1 MRDETMENNM
11 TQPFHDLVDV
21 VAKLRSPGGC
31 PWDIKQT
38 HESLKPFLL
47 EEAYEVL
54 EALDARNPQHLREE
68 LGDLLLQI
76 LLHAHIE
83 SEKQAFTIHD
93 VITDLTQKLIRR
105 HPHVFSAASDEAP
118 KLDSEQVVTQW
129 EAIKRAERSTESDS
143 ILAGIPASLPSLL
156 RAHQIQKRAARVG
169 FDWETPE
176 QVFEKLEEELEEL
189 QAAAPRP
196 PDAEPAVQEPET
208 NAAIEHELGDVL
220 FTIVN
225 VARFLRIN
233 PEEALRKANNRF
245 TARFRYM
252 ERQGAQEKKP
262 LGEMTALEWDTLWE
276 AAKVQE
282 TTEGPQ
288 RTVTL
293 ETRDQDDE

>member
-1 MRDETMENNM
+1 MENNM

-21 VAKLRSPGGC
+21 VAKLRSPEGC

-54 EALDARNPQHLREE
+54 EALDTHNPQHLREE

-93 VITDLTQKLIRR
+93 VITDLTHKLIRR

-169 FDWETPE
+169 FDWETAE
-176 QVFEKLEEELEEL
+176 QVFEKLDEELEEL
-189 QAAAPRP
+189 QAAASRLPN
-196 PDAEPAVQEPET
+196 AEPSVQEPET

-225 VARFLRIN
+225 VARFLQIN
-233 PEEALRKANNRF
+233 PEDALRKANNRF

-252 ERQGAQEKKP
+252 ERHGAQEKKN
-262 LGEMTALEWDTLWE
+262 LEEMTALEWDTLWE

-293 ETRDQDDE
+293 ETRDQDHE

>member
-1 MRDETMENNM
+1 MENSM
-11 TQPFHDLVDV
+11 SQTFHDLVGV
-21 VAKLRSPGGC
+21 VARLRAPEGC

-54 EALDARNPQHLREE
+54 EALDTRDPRHLREE

-83 SEKQAFTIHD
+83 SEKQTFNIED
-93 VITDLTQKLIRR
+93 VITDLTNKLIRR
-105 HPHVFSAASDEAP
+105 HPHVFAAASDKAP
-118 KLDSEQVVTQW
+118 KLDPEQVVNQW
-129 EAIKRAERSTESDS
+129 EAIKRAERTTESDS

-176 QVFEKLEEELEEL
+176 QVLKKLDEELEEL
-189 QAAAPRP
+189 QAAASGL
-196 PDAEPAVQEPET
+196 PDSEPSVREPET
-208 NAAIEHELGDVL
+208 NAAVEHELGDVL

-245 TARFRYM
+245 TARFRHM
-252 ERQGAQEKKP
+252 ERHGAQEEKDLRK
-262 LGEMTALEWDTLWE
+262 MTAQEWDTLWK
-276 AAKVQE
+276 AAKRA
-282 TTEGPQ
+282 TEAPQ
-288 RTVTL
+288 ASVRL
-293 ETRDQDDE
+293 ETRDQDHE

>member
-1 MRDETMENNM
+1 MENKM
-11 TQPFHDLVDV
+11 TQPFHDLVEV
-21 VAKLRSPGGC
+21 VAKLRSPEGC

-54 EALDARNPQHLREE
+54 EALDTQNPQHLREE
-68 LGDLLLQI
+68 LGDLLLQV
-76 LLHAHIE
+76 LLHAQIE
-83 SEKQAFTIHD
+83 SEKQAFNIEE
-93 VITDLTQKLIRR
+93 VITDLTYKLIRR
-105 HPHVFSAASDEAP
+105 HPHVFSATSDGAR

-129 EAIKRAERSTESDS
+129 EAIKRSERSTESDS

-176 QVFEKLEEELEEL
+176 QVFEKLDEELEEL
-189 QAAAPRP
+189 QAAAPCLP
-196 PDAEPAVQEPET
+196 NSEPSLQEPET
-208 NAAIEHELGDVL
+208 NTAIEHELGDVL

-245 TARFRYM
+245 AARFRYM

-262 LGEMTALEWDTLWE
+262 LEEMTALEWETLWE
-276 AAKVQE
+276 AAKEQE
-282 TTEGPQ
+282 TTKAPQ
-288 RTVTL
+288 TTVTL
-293 ETRDQDDE
+293 ETREHDHE